1 MENVILLVV
10 VAMFLWFLYLNSK
23 QTSDNHK
30 EEKLMLIRE
39 MATAIKAETLTSYND
54 SLPEYEKPKEVK
66 EIIKD
71 DIVEIDQVEPDVLLR
86 AISK

>member
-1 MENVILLVV
+1 MESLITLVV
-10 VAMFLWFLYLNSK
+10 VALFLIFLYLSWK

-39 MATAIKAETLTSYND
+39 ISTSIKAPNIVDYTDNLT
-54 SLPEYEKPKEVK
+54 EYKEPKEVK

-71 DIVEIDQVEPDVLLR
+71 DIVEIDQVEPEVLLR

>member
-1 MENVILLVV
+1 
-10 VAMFLWFLYLNSK
+10 
-23 QTSDNHK
+23 
-30 EEKLMLIRE
+30 MLIRE
-39 MATAIKAETLTSYND
+39 ITTAVKSTSTVDYND
-54 SLPEYEKPKEVK
+54 SLPEYDKPKEVK